1 MENRMIHPKFE
12 DKIQKVLSEPFLF
25 PNDIMDKLREDEGL
39 WQNYQRFSDAYKR
52 IRIAYIEAARKRPEE
67 FERRL
72 HNFIDKTKDNKR
84 ITGFGGID
92 KYY

>member
-1 MENRMIHPKFE
+1 MIHPKFE
-12 DKIQKVLSEPFLF
+12 DKIRKVLSEPFIF
-25 PNDIMDKLREDEGL
+25 PSDIMDKLRENEGL

>member
-1 MENRMIHPKFE
+1 
-12 DKIQKVLSEPFLF
+12 
-25 PNDIMDKLREDEGL
+25 MDKLREDNGL
-39 WQNYQRFSDAYKR
+39 WQNYQRWSDTYKR

-67 FERRL
+67 IERRL